1 MCALPT
7 AGQTD
12 CDKVVSSVCRE
23 KAKGVTFFEARD
35 GEAVRPMLDVAW
47 APMLGAFRYAAASA
61 SLCCPGKPELW

>member
-1 MCALPT
+1 MLTIT

-12 CDKVVSSVCRE
+12 CDEVMSAVCRE

-47 APMLGAFRYAAASA
+47 APMLGAFRYAPPWQAHAV
-61 SLCCPGKPELW
+61 LVKWGCG